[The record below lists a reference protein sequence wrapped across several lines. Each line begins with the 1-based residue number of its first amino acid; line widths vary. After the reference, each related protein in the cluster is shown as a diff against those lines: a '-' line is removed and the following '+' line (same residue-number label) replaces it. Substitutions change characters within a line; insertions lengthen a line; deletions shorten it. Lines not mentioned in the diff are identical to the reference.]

1 MRAIPY
7 NRRNQGF
14 RQQQAWRVLACCEP
28 LDMNTSLI
36 PLSLDQVA
44 DHLER
49 MLLRYEE
56 LQKSNALLQAQLLE
70 VTQERDALR
79 SRLASARAR
88 VDTLLA
94 RMPAADAAPA
104 VSHAS
109 ANVAGAAATG
119 SSSAVVSAAGGNPA
133 AVASKG
139 AQQAS
144 IAPTSLLAALT
155 ARPAKPEPGAAPSS
169 AWGEENT

>member
-1 MRAIPY
+1 
-7 NRRNQGF
+7 
-14 RQQQAWRVLACCEP
+14 
-28 LDMNTSLI
+28 MNTSLT

-79 SRLASARAR
+79 ARLAAARAR

-104 VSHAS
+104 SSHAP
-109 ANVAGAAATG
+109 ANTGIASRGSAAATG
-119 SSSAVVSAAGGNPA
+119 ASVTHGFSSATNAVTKAAHASPVGTVNNR
-133 AVASKG
+133 AVQ
-139 AQQAS
+139 QQAS
-144 IAPTSLLAALT
+144 IASSSSSSLLAAVT
-155 ARPAKPEPGAAPSS
+155 ARPVKPEPGAAPSS
-169 AWGEENT
+169 AWGGKNT

>member
-1 MRAIPY
+1 MCWPVC
-7 NRRNQGF
+7 QS
-14 RQQQAWRVLACCEP
+14 
-28 LDMNTSLI
+28 LDMNTSLT

-94 RMPAADAAPA
+94 RMPAAEAAPA
-104 VSHAS
+104 VAQPS
-109 ANVAGAAATG
+109 ANVTTASGAA
-119 SSSAVVSAAGGNPA
+119 SH
-133 AVASKG
+133 KG
-139 AQQAS
+139 PQQQAT
-144 IAPTSLLAALT
+144 IAPASLLAALT
-155 ARPAKPEPGAAPSS
+155 ARSATQPEPGAAPSS
-169 AWGEENT
+169 AWGEEKA

>member
-1 MRAIPY
+1 
-7 NRRNQGF
+7 
-14 RQQQAWRVLACCEP
+14 
-28 LDMNTSLI
+28 MNTSLT

-94 RMPAADAAPA
+94 RMPAAEAVPAVGQPGASVTAAPGA
-104 VSHAS
+104 VSGS
-109 ANVAGAAATG
+109 NSSSGAA
-119 SSSAVVSAAGGNPA
+119 VPAAGTHSSGA
-133 AVASKG
+133 ASHKG
-139 AQQAS
+139 PQQQAT
-144 IAPTSLLAALT
+144 IAPASLLAALT
-155 ARPAKPEPGAAPSS
+155 ARSATQSEPGAAPSS
-169 AWGEENT
+169 AWGEEKA

>member
-1 MRAIPY
+1 
-7 NRRNQGF
+7 
-14 RQQQAWRVLACCEP
+14 
-28 LDMNTSLI
+28 MNTSLT

-79 SRLASARAR
+79 SRLASARVR

-94 RMPAADAAPA
+94 RLPVAEAAPA
-104 VSHAS
+104 ASHPAAGTS
-109 ANVAGAAATG
+109 VAGAATG
-119 SSSAVVSAAGGNPA
+119 AAGVHPAVGAGGN
-133 AVASKG
+133 KG
-139 AQQAS
+139 PQQQAAGITS
-144 IAPTSLLAALT
+144 ASLLTALT
-155 ARPAKPEPGAAPSS
+155 ARSAQPESGAAPSS

>member
-1 MRAIPY
+1 
-7 NRRNQGF
+7 
-14 RQQQAWRVLACCEP
+14 
-28 LDMNTSLI
+28 MNTSLT

-88 VDTLLA
+88 VDILLA
-94 RMPAADAAPA
+94 RMPAAEAVPAVGQPGASVTAAPGA
-104 VSHAS
+104 VSGNS
-109 ANVAGAAATG
+109 SGAAVPAAGTH
-119 SSSAVVSAAGGNPA
+119 SSSGAA
-133 AVASKG
+133 SHKG
-139 AQQAS
+139 PQQQAT
-144 IAPTSLLAALT
+144 IAPASLLAALT
-155 ARPAKPEPGAAPSS
+155 ARSATQSEPGAAPSS
-169 AWGEENT
+169 AWGEEKA